1 MAVILSRSL
10 IFIIL
15 LDIPK
20 NSLLSMIIAEPP
32 FKKKPS
38 CACAG
43 LFSLPSAVI
52 VIISKSPIFGFLS
65 FNLELTYKPLFN
77 L

>member
-1 MAVILSRSL
+1 MAVILSRSFL
-10 IFIIL
+10 SIIF

-20 NSLLSMIIAEPP
+20 KSLLSMIIAEPP
-32 FKKKPS
+32 FKKKPC

-43 LFSLPSAVI
+43 LFSLSSAAI
-52 VIISKSPIFGFLS
+52 VIISKSPVFGFLS
-65 FNLELTYKPLFN
+65 FNLELTSKPLFN